1 MSILKRNLYVPS
13 PAEDAVIN
21 AGIADD
27 ADTYAL
33 SNVELKQLKPMRG
46 RPVGSKAARTK
57 VVMSMRVDA
66 EVLEHLKSQGRGWQ
80 TRINNALKVLI
91 AEHKL

>member
-1 MSILKRNLYVPS
+1 MSTLKRSLYAPS

-21 AGIADD
+21 AGIAGD

-33 SNVELKQLKPMRG
+33 SNAELKQLKPMRG

-80 TRINNALKVLI
+80 TRINNALKMLI